1 MSCPWECNCRSD
13 KSRVYVG
20 NRSPGFGPEP
30 RDWSLLLFVLFV
42 VFVGA
47 GILAAIL
54 L

>member
-20 NRSPGFGPEP
+20 NRSPGLGPEP
-30 RDWSLLLFVLFV
+30 RDWSLLFV
-42 VFVGA
+42 VLVGA